1 VMYEGYTAP
10 LLRSFLAPL
19 TVTAG
24 NVTKVYDGLTGIN
37 PTNPGLTY
45 TDGNLMQVTP
55 NYAALLGTATFTG
68 AGSAIGVY
76 ALTAPAPDLVL
87 NQPAN
92 TGLYSTQQGYLL
104 SYATVAPATLTVTP
118 ATLTVT
124 PATLTVTAAVAT
136 LTDGLGP
143 YYAGLQLDER
153 QHLKNDC
160 EFDQVDDDCSKL
172 PGAAKKRLLTVK
184 DGGISLPDNGAHL
197 VLPQM

>member
-1 VMYEGYTAP
+1 MYEGYTAP
-10 LLRSFLAPL
+10 LLRSFLQPL

-24 NVTKVYDGLTGIN
+24 NVSKVFDGLTGIN
-37 PTNPGLTY
+37 PTNAGLTY
-45 TDGNLMQVTP
+45 TDANLMTVTP

-104 SYATVAPATLTVTP
+104 SYATVAPATLTVTATPVPPVAPVTPP
-118 ATLTVT
+118 ATVVTV
-124 PATLTVTAAVAT
+124 ADAMGA
-136 LTDGLGP
+136 
-143 YYAGLQLDER
+143 YYAGLQLNDKR
-153 QHLKNDC
+153 RLKNDC

-172 PGAAKKRLLTVK
+172 PGVAKKHILTVK
-184 DGGISLPDNGAHL
+184 DGGVSLPDNGAHL